1 MTSRNPGRYRI
12 VGNACW
18 LSVDILVEHFPYLES
33 EICLLDDA
41 EIAFIDKKASKMN
54 QYSYWGAME
63 ITIIEYLEGKKNDK
77 SKFDGLERVFE

>member
-1 MTSRNPGRYRI
+1 MTSNNPGRYRI

-41 EIAFIDKKASKMN
+41 GIAFIDKKASKMN
-54 QYSYWGAME
+54 QYSYWVAME
-63 ITIIEYLEGKKNDK
+63 VALIEYFENIKNDK
-77 SKFDGLERVFE
+77 SNI

>member
-1 MTSRNPGRYRI
+1 MTSKIPRRYWI

-54 QYSYWGAME
+54 QYCYWVAVE
-63 ITIIEYLEGKKNDK
+63 IAIIEYLEDKKNDK
-77 SKFDGLERVFE
+77 SKI